1 MQITKT
7 AEKIL
12 EQLFQ
17 KNEQKLF
24 RIFIIGGG
32 CSGFEYD
39 FQLECDTSDDDRT
52 FPMAGG
58 AVVIDSLSW
67 DYLSQ
72 ATLDYRRDLTGA
84 RFIVHNPLVKRTCGC
99 GSSFSL

>member
-7 AEKIL
+7 AEQVL

-17 KNEQKLF
+17 KNDKKFF
-24 RIFIIGGG
+24 RVFIIGGG

-39 FQLECDTSDDDRT
+39 FQLEAEVLDDDRV
-52 FPMAGG
+52 FHISGG

-72 ATLDYRRDLTGA
+72 ATLDHQRDLSGA
-84 RFIVHNPLVKRTCGC
+84 RFVVHNPLVKRTCGC